1 MLDVHAIPE
10 PRPADH
16 PEGCACPACRPDP
29 VPGPVPAPAPGDVV
43 LAPVPP
49 RHGTRGRPA
58 PTPCLVIDVAESEDG
73 PRLVLVPGAPAR
85 GRPARRAD
93 LYAAADDLVAV
104 SGLRGPHVFI
114 ATRPVVVPLGR
125 DRGCAGA
132 GTRVVIL
139 GRLGGGALGRLEAP
153 RPRGARD
160 ASRAAVPDAQSGGPC
175 STRS

>member
-1 MLDVHAIPE
+1 MLDAHAIPE

-16 PEGCACPACRPDP
+16 PEGCACPACRP
-29 VPGPVPAPAPGDVV
+29 GPAPAPAPGDVV

-58 PTPCLVIDVAESEDG
+58 PAPCLVLDVARGEDG
-73 PRLVLVPGAPAR
+73 PRLVLAPGAPAR

-104 SGLRGPHVFI
+104 PGLRGPHVFV

-125 DRGCAGA
+125 DRGRAGA

-139 GRLGGGALGRLEAP
+139 GRLCGGALRRLEAL
-153 RPRGARD
+153 RR
-160 ASRAAVPDAQSGGPC
+160 RAADTAPA
-175 STRS
+175 